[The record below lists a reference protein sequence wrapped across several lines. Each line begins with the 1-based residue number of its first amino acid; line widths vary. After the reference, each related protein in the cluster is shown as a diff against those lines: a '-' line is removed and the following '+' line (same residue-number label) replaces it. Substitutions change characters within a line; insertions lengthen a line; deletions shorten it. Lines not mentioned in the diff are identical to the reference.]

1 MAAWFSTG
9 RWATV
14 TSSPGRTVSC
24 LQRSRHVDCDLMR
37 GMIGS
42 RLEQDDHD
50 DQTNQEHSLVSNLSR
65 GSTSRKHQ
73 KIESME
79 FSFLPFFMV
88 FSKHVAARLQCRRLT
103 MKIWKHPQLML
114 FHSCHLFPRSAQ
126 SGWSDWVNG
135 RFSDLK
141 KEGFFGHESSMSQN
155 MCENKGHL
163 NDLIR
168 ACHGFMTSV
177 RHFPDGSAQS

>member
-1 MAAWFSTG
+1 MTKTRKLVDLHWENWHETLMAAWFSTG

-88 FSKHVAARLQCRRLT
+88 FSNTLLRGYNAGDSPWRSGSIRSWCFSIAATYFPGQPKVADPTGWMGGFR
-103 MKIWKHPQLML
+103 IWKRKV
-114 FHSCHLFPRSAQ
+114 SSAMKAVCLRICVKTR
-126 SGWSDWVNG
+126 GIWTIW
-135 RFSDLK
+135 
-141 KEGFFGHESSMSQN
+141 
-155 MCENKGHL
+155 
-163 NDLIR
+163 
-168 ACHGFMTSV
+168 
-177 RHFPDGSAQS
+177 

>member
-88 FSKHVAARLQCRRLT
+88 FSDTLLRGYNAGDSPWRSGSIRSWCFSIAATYFPGQPKVADPTGWMGGFR
-103 MKIWKHPQLML
+103 IWKRKV
-114 FHSCHLFPRSAQ
+114 SSAMKAVCLRICVKTR
-126 SGWSDWVNG
+126 GIWTIW
-135 RFSDLK
+135 
-141 KEGFFGHESSMSQN
+141 
-155 MCENKGHL
+155 
-163 NDLIR
+163 
-168 ACHGFMTSV
+168 
-177 RHFPDGSAQS
+177 